1 MTLASRCHFLRRRTG
16 NGSARAAVKADPFD
30 GAVVVDDC
38 RVVGIVYDGDVHVGH
53 RAIVVIRAASPVAA
67 EKPGTGVAETVVNAA
82 VEADF
87 RSPVSR
93 GPSVEAIFER
103 PIPWSPEQTDF
114 RREHPRARNPE
125 ITIRPI
131 GPIAGNPNVA
141 WLRTD
146 GLHIHWQHRRTNP
159 NGDADS
165 SLRSGFHRDRE

>member
-67 EKPGTGVAETVVNAA
+67 EKAGTGVAETVVNAA
-82 VEADF
+82 VEADS
-87 RSPVSR
+87 RSPVAR

-114 RREHPRARNPE
+114 RRLHPGAGDPE
-125 ITIRPI
+125 ITVRSI
-131 GPIAGNPNVA
+131 GPIAGNPDVTS
-141 WLRTD
+141 LRTD
-146 GLHIHWQHRRTNP
+146 RLHIHWQHPSTNP
-159 NGDADS
+159 NADAPS
-165 SLRSGFHRDRE
+165 NFP